1 MITLLIYSGMRRGE
15 LLGLKWD
22 DIDFKTNRIQI
33 VRSILYTS
41 EKGIYEDTPK
51 NEKSKRSISIPDPVI
66 KLLKEYKVD
75 QNKKRMEAGQQ
86 WNDHNYVFTTW
97 NGNEQH
103 PGTISS
109 QFKKFITKNKL
120 ITKCTFA
127 LVKTYKRLFANRQRG
142 RP

>member
-41 EKGIYEDTPK
+41 EKGIYEETPK

-75 QNKKRMEAGQQ
+75 QNKKEWRPGS
-86 WNDHNYVFTTW
+86 N
-97 NGNEQH
+97 
-103 PGTISS
+103 GTITIMYS
-109 QFKKFITKNKL
+109 QHGTETNSIRAQFLLSLKSL
-120 ITKCTFA
+120 SR
-127 LVKTYKRLFANRQRG
+127 KTN
-142 RP
+142 